1 MLTSTF
7 RCEGG
12 NVIDA
17 VKIENRGDT
26 TAISVVLT
34 QAQLTSPAVNG
45 TPLPQSYGNIG
56 PGLSVTRDVGFGS
69 YPPGSQV
76 LKLKGTY
83 AGTLQFSA
91 TQLVQIPNC
100 AVVQN
105 TLDMRN
111 GTWAS
116 FGPRLD
122 WLAFHEDQNPLSFL
136 ANADNEVTSSVTN
149 GVPTSS
155 EWLVAFDWNLSEA
168 DLLLYW
174 LTTDI
179 YFQRSPQQS
188 SPLPVDYVTPWV
200 SRISNNG
207 SNEGVGR

>member
-1 MLTSTF
+1 MFTSTF

-26 TAISVVLT
+26 TAVSVQMT
-34 QAQLTSPAVNG
+34 QASLSSPVVNG
-45 TPLPQSYGNIG
+45 TPLPQSYGNIA
-56 PGLSVTRDVGFGS
+56 PGVSVTRDFSFGS
-69 YPPGSQV
+69 YPPGAQV

-83 AGTLQFSA
+83 TGGLINSSQP
-91 TQLVQIPNC
+91 VQIPNC

-105 TLDMRN
+105 TPDIRT

-116 FGPRLD
+116 FGRRFD
-122 WLAFHEDQNPLSFL
+122 WLASHEDEDPLAFL
-136 ANADNEVTSSVTN
+136 AVASNEAPASQ
-149 GVPTSS
+149 
-155 EWLVAFDWNLSEA
+155 EWLGASDWDLTEA
-168 DLLLYW
+168 EHLLYW
-174 LTTDI
+174 LTSGI
-179 YFQRSPQQS
+179 YFQSIPQQS
-188 SPLPVDYVTPWV
+188 SPLPDGHVTPWV